1 MELHEIKK
9 AGIDCELISD
19 GAFSE
24 LGAITGSYGD
34 DAAVLSFLEDAN
46 YIDAL
51 LSNPQIK
58 GVVCGT
64 EMRGAIEHRFAGA
77 VCLARN
83 PRAAFFRFHNYLGTH
98 TDFYGAPFATKIHPS
113 AQIHPRA
120 LVSEKNVIIGEHCVV
135 GANTVLLDGTI
146 LGNNVIIRENTV
158 VGTPAF
164 QYFMEGGERRPAL
177 SFGTVILA
185 DNVEIHTNVSI
196 QKGLYRDGTMIGRGV
211 KIDQAVNI
219 GHNAKIGANTLIIMG
234 AAVQG
239 YVTIGENVI
248 VGPIATIRNGK
259 KIGDNCR
266 VSTGAVVTKDV
277 PDGARVSGNFAIDHE
292 KFLQFIKS
300 IR

>member
-1 MELHEIKK
+1 MRLNEIKK
-9 AGIDCELISD
+9 AGIDCELLSD

-24 LGAITGSYGD
+24 LGAITGRYGEG
-34 DAAVLSFLEDAN
+34 AAVLAFIEDEK

-98 TDFYGAPFATKIHPS
+98 TDFYGVPFATQIHPS

-120 LVSEKNVIIGEHCVV
+120 LVSEKNVIIGENCVV

-146 LGNNVIIRENTV
+146 LGNNVVIRENTV

-164 QYFMEGGERRPAL
+164 QYFMEDGERRPAL
-177 SFGTVILA
+177 SFGQVILA

-196 QKGLYRDGTMIGRGV
+196 QRGLYRDGTMIGRGV
-211 KIDQAVNI
+211 KIDQLVNI
-219 GHNAKIGANTLIIMG
+219 GHNAKIGANTLVTIS
-234 AAVQG
+234 ASVQAH
-239 YVTIGENVI
+239 VTIGENVI
-248 VGPIATIRNGK
+248 VGPNATIRNRS

-266 VSTGAVVTKDV
+266 ISTGAVVTKDV
-277 PDGARVSGNFAIDHE
+277 PDGARVSGNFAIEHE
-292 KFLQFIKS
+292 KFLQFIKR